1 MKLFAAILLLFCT
14 GAHAQFK
21 LENFKPLYSL
31 EQTWQMKN
39 RKGYLIEQWTKVNDS
54 LLTSKSYQVADK
66 DTAIIET
73 VQLKF
78 SKGTITYT
86 PTVPNQN
93 AGKPVT
99 FTLVN
104 IREGQ
109 YRFENKAHDYP
120 QQIIYQ
126 PGEKTLHVITRA
138 LNDPPEK
145 ERHFNFSRN

>member
-1 MKLFAAILLLFCT
+1 MKLISAILLLCCT
-14 GAHAQFK
+14 RTDAQFK
-21 LENFKPLYSL
+21 LENFRPLYSL
-31 EQTWQMKN
+31 QQSWQMKN

-54 LLTSKSYQVADK
+54 LLTSKSFQITDK
-66 DTAIIET
+66 DTVMMET

-78 SKGTITYT
+78 SGGTITYT
-86 PTVPNQN
+86 PTVPDQN

-99 FTLVN
+99 FTLISIN
-104 IREGQ
+104 EGQ
-109 YRFENKAHDYP
+109 YRFENKSHDYP

-126 PGEKTLHVITRA
+126 PGEKTLYVITRA